1 MAFELPIRFRIQ
13 QTTSVPLYLGR
24 DSNSPSLSSA
34 LGVLMTE
41 EIETP
46 RLFCRKPNE
55 DDSRLLYSVFSDSEA
70 MNWFGPE
77 RSLSLNETVQWIDN
91 HEHLRSAEGFA
102 PWVVCE
108 KESADVIGWG
118 GLSRDSRDQRPM
130 NELIYILS
138 PERWGLGLGTELA
151 RGALGYGFE
160 TLQLK
165 DIETTVRP
173 ENTRSA
179 SILKK
184 IGMTFLGRDSSG
196 RDGYRVTQVE
206 YRNQRS

>member
-1 MAFELPIRFRIQ
+1 
-13 QTTSVPLYLGR
+13 
-24 DSNSPSLSSA
+24 
-34 LGVLMTE
+34 
-41 EIETP
+41 
-46 RLFCRKPNE
+46 
-55 DDSRLLYSVFSDSEA
+55 
-70 MNWFGPE
+70 
-77 RSLSLNETVQWIDN
+77 
-91 HEHLRSAEGFA
+91 
-102 PWVVCE
+102 
-108 KESADVIGWG
+108 
-118 GLSRDSRDQRPM
+118 M

-179 SILKK
+179 RILKK
-184 IGMTFLGRDSSG
+184 IGMIFFGRDDIG

-206 YRNQRS
+206 YGNQRF